1 LPPASPPRPLW
12 SSVRPPAASPG
23 VSGSS
28 ASPPVSFLL
37 PLPEAHCPP
46 PPPSLHPGHLLLLSV
61 VFLLLSPHLPLSSPR
76 CLLLP
81 VCISPLPLSLPL
93 GFSFSL
99 SLFRDPLS
107 PVPPCPCLLLCPHC
121 PHPGYPSD
129 YQVWLGRHSLFDDED
144 TAQHVTVSQS
154 FPHPLFNMSLLEP
167 HPSNPEDDYSHD
179 LMLLRLKEPARI
191 TESVQV
197 LALPSE
203 QPETGSTCGL
213 KWGSTVP
220 GPKKGVSGTDPAA
233 REDTQVCGR
242 RSRGPAWCGHSP
254 VLPGLLLS
262 FQTVSCGDFKLLP
275 KGELDKAFI
284 KKVTEGWGFSS
295 VISPPAA
302 QAEGPE
308 FDPRYQK
315 KKKKKKR

>member
-1 LPPASPPRPLW
+1 
-12 SSVRPPAASPG
+12 
-23 VSGSS
+23 
-28 ASPPVSFLL
+28 
-37 PLPEAHCPP
+37 
-46 PPPSLHPGHLLLLSV
+46 
-61 VFLLLSPHLPLSSPR
+61 
-76 CLLLP
+76 
-81 VCISPLPLSLPL
+81 
-93 GFSFSL
+93 SFSL

-213 KWGSTVP
+213 KWGST
-220 GPKKGVSGTDPAA
+220 TL
-233 REDTQVCGR
+233 RCLGR
-242 RSRGPAWCGHSP
+242 RECDGLRGGER
-254 VLPGLLLS
+254 VLQLLLL
-262 FQTVSCGDFKLLP
+262 TGALP
-275 KGELDKAFI
+275 AFRAGLCSPQVGELGMRNEPRI
-284 KKVTEGWGFSS
+284 LLLGSWLHQS
-295 VISPPAA
+295 
-302 QAEGPE
+302 AEST
-308 FDPRYQK
+308 FAR
-315 KKKKKKR
+315 RR